1 MTRCRN
7 NLPALTASEKSA
19 ECIMYRQLLRVT
31 TLVPPRDAAHH
42 TARYGTIKLLWLFGH
57 SQDAGSATPAGGR
70 LDRVHTPLM
79 KPQRLMYSPTRSR
92 RLNEMLGLIVLVVAG
107 LLLLALVSYTPSDP
121 SFNSVGDGAGTHLA
135 HNWTGL
141 VGAYSA
147 DLLLQTLGIAIFFV
161 PLALLRIGLSWI
173 RSQRVGST
181 KAKVAGI
188 LLWLIF
194 APALIA
200 LMPGEM
206 LWRHALPI
214 SGIEGTI
221 LAGGLIH
228 FVNYPGA
235 MILCGL
241 MVALSLYLTTTFL
254 LANAGSWFTAHFG
267 FIRSLSDRY
276 AAWKS
281 KRRGAADEEF
291 DEAFASKRE
300 IAAAMARKQEAG
312 EGDAARNGSLLSS
325 FFGWFG
331 RRNRKQED
339 ESDATVSQGPE
350 VNDEPAS
357 VWQTMP
363 RTLVDAAPMTGLH
376 VAAAAAA
383 PYAAQLAAAAAPL
396 RSAQAAGAVETPS
409 AAEVEDDGWLNAP
422 ERRTP
427 PPILAMP
434 KASHVAMP
442 EPPPARIPTLKPVQT
457 VGLPPMPSPM
467 QDIAAQNIA
476 FGKRADADQRAV
488 AITPKSVRG
497 YKLPPS
503 SLLYKSEEHAQVRE
517 NELREEARVLVEK
530 CGEFGVDGS
539 VEQINPGP
547 VVTTFEFRPDA
558 GVKYSR
564 VTGLA
569 DDLCLAMAAESIL
582 IERMPGKSTVGIQ
595 VPNHER
601 ETIWLRDVVECEN
614 FAQSKSKL
622 AIALGKDI
630 SGRIVIGDLASMP
643 HVLIAGSTGSG
654 KSVAINAMIMSV
666 LFKSTPEQVRMILVD
681 PKRVEL
687 GMYEGIPHLF
697 TPIITEAKLAA
708 NALRNA
714 VREMERRL
722 KLLAANHVRNIDQFN
737 KLFENGS
744 EYLFA
749 DVNQE
754 PLPYIMIIID
764 ELADLM
770 MLDRANVEE
779 AITRLAQMA
788 RAVGI
793 HLVLATQRPSVDVIT
808 GLIKANVPTRM
819 SFRLA
824 TKVDSRTIIDSN
836 GAESLLGRGDM
847 LFLPPGTSRL
857 QRVHAPFVTEKEI
870 AAVTEFWK
878 AQGEAEYV
886 HGFLEGP
893 KDEKSSEGG
902 SSGDGEEDDALFDD
916 AVRLVFEFGKASTSL
931 LQRRLRIGYGRAAH
945 LIDMMERDGLVGP
958 ADGSKPREILKSPSY
973 FSEVDASTR

>member
-1 MTRCRN
+1 VVLGLGVDRPVCRGA
-7 NLPALTASEKSA
+7 PARE
-19 ECIMYRQLLRVT
+19 RLRV
-31 TLVPPRDAAHH
+31 
-42 TARYGTIKLLWLFGH
+42 
-57 SQDAGSATPAGGR
+57 
-70 LDRVHTPLM
+70 PLM
-79 KPQRLMYSPTRSR
+79 KTLRLVSAPTRHR
-92 RLNEMLGLIVLVVAG
+92 RLNEILGLALLVTAG
-107 LLLLALVSYTPSDP
+107 LLLLALVSYTPTDR
-121 SFNSVGDGAGTHLA
+121 SFNTVGGYAFGRPA
-135 HNWTGL
+135 QNWTGIA
-141 VGAYSA
+141 GAYLSDA
-147 DLLLQTLGIAIFFV
+147 MLQLIGVAAFFLPLVLGRLGLCWMRSRPAGSPFAKTVGLAMWVVFCPAAI
-161 PLALLRIGLSWI
+161 ALL
-173 RSQRVGST
+173 
-181 KAKVAGI
+181 
-188 LLWLIF
+188 
-194 APALIA
+194 
-200 LMPGEM
+200 PGNIQ
-206 LWRHALPI
+206 WRGALPI
-214 SGIEGTI
+214 AGTMGRL
-221 LAGGLIH
+221 LADMMVHYL
-228 FVNYPGA
+228 NLPGA
-235 MILCGL
+235 SIVLAL
-241 MVALSLYLTTTFL
+241 MVVLSLYLTTTFTF
-254 LANAGSWFTAHFG
+254 NTAREWATMRFG
-267 FIRSLSDRY
+267 FLARLWERWSQWRES
-276 AAWKS
+276 
-281 KRRGAADEEF
+281 RRGAEVDAEEVF
-291 DEAFASKRE
+291 TSKRE
-300 IAAAMARKQEAG
+300 RAELRAKRERELAESKAAESEAAS
-312 EGDAARNGSLLSS
+312 ERQNSTLLGGL
-325 FFGWFG
+325 FGWLS
-331 RRNRKQED
+331 RSKTTKPLTLSPE
-339 ESDATVSQGPE
+339 EETAHAAEPPTVWK
-350 VNDEPAS
+350 A
-357 VWQTMP
+357 MP
-363 RTLVDAAPMTGLH
+363 RTLVDAPPVTPLS
-376 VAAAAAA
+376 AATAAAA
-383 PYAAQLAAAAAPL
+383 PFAEALARAAAPVRAVDDAANFHDQGFNL
-396 RSAQAAGAVETPS
+396 RPDGNPEPAAPLAVPEPQTRIAAKPAEPKPAAAVE
-409 AAEVEDDGWLNAP
+409 DG
-422 ERRTP
+422 
-427 PPILAMP
+427 I
-434 KASHVAMP
+434 S
-442 EPPPARIPTLKPVQT
+442 
-457 VGLPPMPSPM
+457 
-467 QDIAAQNIA
+467 
-476 FGKRADADQRAV
+476 FGKRADADIKAV

-503 SLLYKSEEHAQVRE
+503 SLLYRSEEQSTVRE
-517 NELREEARVLVEK
+517 DELRDEARVLVEK
-530 CGEFGVDGS
+530 CAEFGVDGQ
-539 VEQINPGP
+539 VTQINPGP
-547 VVTTFEFRPDA
+547 VVTTFEFKPDA
-558 GVKYSR
+558 GVKYAR
-564 VTGLA
+564 VTSLA

-595 VPNHER
+595 VPNSER

-614 FAQSKSKL
+614 FAQSKSRL
-622 AIALGKDI
+622 PIALGKDI
-630 SGRIVIGDLASMP
+630 NGRIVTADLASMP

-737 KLFENGS
+737 KLFDHGS
-744 EYLFA
+744 EYLFE

-847 LFLPPGTSRL
+847 LYLPPGTSRV

-893 KDEKSSEGG
+893 KDEAGKDIDATS
-902 SSGDGEEDDALFDD
+902 DGEADDPMYDD

-945 LIDMMERDGLVGP
+945 LIDMMYNDGLVGP
-958 ADGSKPREILKSPSY
+958 ADGSKPRELLKSPNWM
-973 FSEVDASTR
+973 SEVDAAMR

>member
-1 MTRCRN
+1 
-7 NLPALTASEKSA
+7 
-19 ECIMYRQLLRVT
+19 
-31 TLVPPRDAAHH
+31 
-42 TARYGTIKLLWLFGH
+42 
-57 SQDAGSATPAGGR
+57 
-70 LDRVHTPLM
+70 M
-79 KPQRLMYSPTRSR
+79 KPQRLVYSPTRSR
-92 RLNEMLGLIVLVVAG
+92 RLNEMLGLVVLVAAG
-107 LLLLALVSYTPSDP
+107 LLLLSLLSYTPTDP
-121 SFNSVGDGAGTHLA
+121 SFNTVSGATGPHSA

-141 VGAYSA
+141 IGAYVS
-147 DLLLQTLGIAIFFV
+147 DVLLQTLGISVLFL
-161 PLALLRIGLSWI
+161 PLVMIRLGLSWM
-173 RSQRVGST
+173 RSRAVGST
-181 KAKVAGI
+181 KAKVFGLA
-188 LLWLIF
+188 LWLMF
-194 APALIA
+194 APASIYLLPGHLLWKHTLPFSGVVGRLLSDGLIQFVN
-200 LMPGEM
+200 
-206 LWRHALPI
+206 LP
-214 SGIEGTI
+214 GTI
-221 LAGGLIH
+221 
-228 FVNYPGA
+228 
-235 MILCGL
+235 ILCVL
-241 MVALSLYLTTTFL
+241 MVAFSLYLTTTFT
-254 LANAGSWFTAHFG
+254 LATAREWFTSHFA
-267 FIRSLSDRY
+267 FIRNASERY
-276 AAWKS
+276 TAWKES
-281 KRRGAADEEF
+281 RRKNETEEAVSAY
-291 DEAFASKRE
+291 ETKRE
-300 IAAAMARKQEAG
+300 RATAKARSRAG
-312 EGDAARNGSLLSS
+312 KAPVAVSEIQPASTSLLSS
-325 FFGWFG
+325 FLGWFG
-331 RRNRKQED
+331 RRKNHG
-339 ESDATVSQGPE
+339 SDLAVDP
-350 VNDEPAS
+350 NDRDRADFAAEAPS
-357 VWQTMP
+357 MWQTMP
-363 RTLVDAAPMTGLH
+363 RTMVDEVPLTGLSA
-376 VAAAAAA
+376 AAAAAA
-383 PYAAQLAAAAAPL
+383 PYAAQLAAASTPL
-396 RSAQAAGAVETPS
+396 RAPGSDPDLPYNGNPPVRKTQGH
-409 AAEVEDDGWLNAP
+409 DDGWLDAP
-422 ERRTP
+422 ERGV
-427 PPILAMP
+427 PISAKPSLA
-434 KASHVAMP
+434 AFDIP
-442 EPPPARIPTLKPVQT
+442 EPPPARIPTPRPQMVQPP
-457 VGLPPMPSPM
+457 LPPMPSPT

-476 FGKRADADQRAV
+476 FGKRADADMRAV
-488 AITPKSVRG
+488 AMTTKSIRG

-503 SLLYKSEEHAQVRE
+503 SLLYRSEEQAQVRE
-517 NELREEARVLVEK
+517 DELRQEARTLVEK
-530 CGEFGVDGS
+530 CAEFGVDGN

-595 VPNHER
+595 VPNHNR
-601 ETIWLRDVVECEN
+601 ETIWLRDVVECES

-622 AIALGKDI
+622 PIALGKDI
-630 SGRIVIGDLASMP
+630 SGRIVTGDLASMP

-666 LFKSTPEQVRMILVD
+666 LFKSTPEQVRMIMVD

-737 KLFENGS
+737 KLFDHGS
-744 EYLFA
+744 DYLFE

-870 AAVTEFWK
+870 SAVTEFWK
-878 AQGEAEYV
+878 AQGTAEYV
-886 HGFLEGP
+886 EGFLEGP
-893 KDEKSSEGG
+893 KDEKGSDGG
-902 SSGDGEEDDALFDD
+902 SANDGEDNDPMFDD

-958 ADGSKPREILKSPSY
+958 ADGSKPREILKSPGY
-973 FSEVDASTR
+973 FAEVDAASR